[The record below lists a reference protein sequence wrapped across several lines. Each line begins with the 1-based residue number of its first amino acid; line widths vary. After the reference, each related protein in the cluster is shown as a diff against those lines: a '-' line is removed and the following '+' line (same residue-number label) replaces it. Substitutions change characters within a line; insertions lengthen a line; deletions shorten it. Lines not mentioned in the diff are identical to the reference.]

1 MALTCMQKKDV
12 NESLEVRFADSCGE
26 DLVVQSRT
34 DGGKFLA
41 EPGFSKTEVIIQP
54 GRLAR
59 LVCVPAGLR
68 AAHRIG
74 CDVLTQIVQDPLGVV
89 FVAQGGACIFLNDL
103 QVGQFMEVLP
113 EEPEDGPAVR
123 VFLPRPLPVLYGAAA
138 VEPAYAFAA

>member
-1 MALTCMQKKDV
+1 MAITCMTKKV
-12 NESLEVRFADSCGE
+12 TAVRFAESRGE

-54 GRLAR
+54 GRFAR

-68 AAHRIG
+68 AAHRVG
-74 CDVLTQIVQDPLGVV
+74 CDVLTQVVQDPVGVV
-89 FVAQGGACIFLNDL
+89 FVAQGATCIFLTDL
-103 QVGQFMEVLP
+103 PVGQFMEVLP

-123 VFLPRPLPVLYGAAA
+123 VFLPRPLPVLYGAVAVQPVYAA
-138 VEPAYAFAA
+138 LAA